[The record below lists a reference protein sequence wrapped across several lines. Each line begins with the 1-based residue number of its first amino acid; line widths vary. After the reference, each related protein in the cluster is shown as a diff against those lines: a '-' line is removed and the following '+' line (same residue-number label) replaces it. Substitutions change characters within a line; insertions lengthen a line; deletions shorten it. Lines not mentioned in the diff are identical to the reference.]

1 VAGEP
6 LPYSRN
12 DIDDIAKHINGVVE
26 QSDTN
31 RREHAAGVVAMAQ
44 SRATRRGYR
53 ALGETELERVVRELG
68 TAKGSPAPEFVEDVV
83 RRIESRQI
91 ANKTVALLL
100 PMVASAAVWE
110 HVGNA
115 ICAWFV
121 ASPHDAMSIMH
132 VSVQMPSGTGSWST
146 SIARVEANPDLPKL
160 CSRSICTATLV
171 IGGDVVQGPRCTAP
185 GQQMAW
191 HRATAAVL
199 IQQLGGEVPKEWIA
213 KDVAAQVVREVGIEP
228 NRVPYLLSV
237 LRERKL
243 PNPKFSFGHEGPM
256 HKPTFY
262 CTCTVGDTMAEG
274 IGENKQQAKNVA
286 AHVMLK
292 KLNGIAKGRT
302 ETAT

>member
-1 VAGEP
+1 
-6 LPYSRN
+6 
-12 DIDDIAKHINGVVE
+12 
-26 QSDTN
+26 
-31 RREHAAGVVAMAQ
+31 
-44 SRATRRGYR
+44 
-53 ALGETELERVVRELG
+53 
-68 TAKGSPAPEFVEDVV
+68 
-83 RRIESRQI
+83 
-91 ANKTVALLL
+91 
-100 PMVASAAVWE
+100 
-110 HVGNA
+110 
-115 ICAWFV
+115 
-121 ASPHDAMSIMH
+121 
-132 VSVQMPSGTGSWST
+132 
-146 SIARVEANPDLPKL
+146 
-160 CSRSICTATLV
+160 
-171 IGGDVVQGPRCTAP
+171 
-185 GQQMAW
+185 MAW